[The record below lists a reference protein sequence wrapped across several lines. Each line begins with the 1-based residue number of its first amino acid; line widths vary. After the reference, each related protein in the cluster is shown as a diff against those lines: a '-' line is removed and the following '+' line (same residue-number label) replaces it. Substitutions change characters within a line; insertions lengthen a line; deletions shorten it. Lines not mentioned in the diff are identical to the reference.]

1 VATDHV
7 RIADYSDRE
16 ILAMMLDLDGSGEV
30 SASELSFRIFG
41 LTPESDL
48 DELKHGH
55 RCVTSR
61 LSWMRRFGLVYK
73 GEEVGMWAISHEGK
87 ALRSAKLGRA
97 MNSAVTNSH
106 DSAMLEMAHIVG
118 ERLLRAKPVSRTAM
132 RRELQFQILRGK

>member
-30 SASELSFRIFG
+30 AASDLARRIFG
-41 LTPESDL
+41 LQPNADKDAL
-48 DELKHGH
+48 VHAN

-73 GEEVGMWAISHEGK
+73 GEEVGVWAISHEGK

-106 DSAMLEMAHIVG
+106 DSVMLEMAHVVG
-118 ERLLRAKPVSRTAM
+118 ERFLRARPVSRTAM